1 MSAWG
6 STVRHQVEIVLTDSR
21 TIAGQIHVQPLAAL
35 HSGPESPTDMLN
47 REERFF
53 AVTLEGEVPVLLA
66 KAHVLFIKLAAQPLI
81 PDPDR
86 ASAAK
91 SMELEIEL
99 ASGSVLQGVITA
111 ELPPERAR
119 PIDFL
124 NVALSFFTL
133 WSPDAVHLINRA
145 HVRAVSPL

>member
-1 MSAWG
+1 M
-6 STVRHQVEIVLTDSR
+6 
-21 TIAGQIHVQPLAAL
+21 IAGEIHLQPFAEL

-53 AVTLEGEVPVLLA
+53 AVSLDSGAPLLLA
-66 KAHVLFIKLAAQPLI
+66 KAHVVFLKLTAQPLMA
-81 PDPDR
+81 DPDR

-91 SMELEIEL
+91 SMEMGIEL
-99 ASGSVLQGVITA
+99 ATGLVIHGTITA

-124 NVALSFFTL
+124 NVALAFFIL
-133 WSPDAVHLINRA
+133 WSPDAVYLINRA
-145 HVRAVSPL
+145 HVRAVSPM